1 MPRQKRALSRVEP
14 NTKSNIPNPQEAPSA
29 KRQATVTRG
38 TEETSSSNDTASNA
52 PSSESNEINAAVPRF
67 IAVPRPNWDI
77 DAEARDDEDEESESN
92 DGDDAEAPDT
102 LRNQAK
108 NVPDVDSPEWPWIM
122 SSSALDQYNAL
133 EKQAEN
139 RDQDLQQVYVYNDFT
154 AYGINEVLDNWLK
167 DFNKE
172 VSRRVKS
179 PYAVWARLEAL
190 SWFLQLDFIQIWF
203 HGDDCHGFAETIA
216 LIGKALL
223 TGVTILKT
231 NQLFTPYRPEAGGSG
246 IRNISTVL
254 ALFVQFART
263 WTSIGGDHYGE
274 TKWVSKVGKVAK
286 ENGIDIKGPYNF
298 HQIAEA
304 MLKPEPPREEGKPK
318 PKKQVIRFSDGTFGI
333 PYVVEIDSDED
344 EMAIRD
350 SGDYSVA
357 GWKAAFKDYSKKH
370 GKGVNSTIGG
380 SSYDITRFT
389 KAEKKKYGLDS
400 EARIEF

>member
-1 MPRQKRALSRVEP
+1 
-14 NTKSNIPNPQEAPSA
+14 
-29 KRQATVTRG
+29 
-38 TEETSSSNDTASNA
+38 
-52 PSSESNEINAAVPRF
+52 
-67 IAVPRPNWDI
+67 
-77 DAEARDDEDEESESN
+77 
-92 DGDDAEAPDT
+92 
-102 LRNQAK
+102 
-108 NVPDVDSPEWPWIM
+108 M
-122 SSSALDQYNAL
+122 SLLD
-133 EKQAEN
+133 
-139 RDQDLQQVYVYNDFT
+139 
-154 AYGINEVLDNWLK
+154 
-167 DFNKE
+167 
-172 VSRRVKS
+172 
-179 PYAVWARLEAL
+179 
-190 SWFLQLDFIQIWF
+190 
-203 HGDDCHGFAETIA
+203 GDDCHGFAETIA

-357 GWKAAFKDYSKKH
+357 GWKAAVCPQTRLLDHFEIVQIWKETDIIPTYAVQGLLQKH